1 VIAFTVFC
9 IFVALY
15 ALELIGGLFFAW
27 LIYRYGTY
35 GTHHVDIANNNFGKW
50 WSKRFKNSN
59 K

>member
-1 VIAFTVFC
+1 VIALTAFC
-9 IFVALY
+9 VFVALY

-27 LIYRYGTY
+27 LIYQYGTY
-35 GTHHVDIANNNFGKW
+35 GTCHVDIDVNNCVEW